1 MAYNKY
7 SLRQMPCRKQRGFTL
22 IEMITVIVLLGIIS
36 VGIGS
41 VIRFGSQI
49 FVDVTS
55 RDELLS
61 SARFAIERLNREV
74 RSALPNSIRVL
85 NDTNDP
91 ATRTRQCL
99 EFIPAQASAVYID
112 IPVAPELASD
122 TMSVIKFDRPN
133 NIDDLF
139 AVTYP
144 LFPGDLYGGGTAT
157 PEPITSLP
165 AVAGNIWTLTLD
177 NSILFSQDSPTKRL
191 YFVDYPVSY
200 CVQNGILTRH
210 EKSDF
215 SAAMLTSG
223 GVMMAENLELMDIG
237 NPTQRYFPFT
247 VSAATHIRN
256 AILTTELRFEKNDER
271 LTFNNETQVMNV
283 P

>member
-1 MAYNKY
+1 MAYNK
-7 SLRQMPCRKQRGFTL
+7 RHIGNQQHTKQRGFTL
-22 IEMITVIVLLGIIS
+22 IEMVTVIVLLGIIS
-36 VGIGS
+36 VGVGS

-91 ATRTRQCL
+91 TTRTRQCL
-99 EFIPAQASAVYID
+99 EFIPAQASAVYLD
-112 IPVAPELASD
+112 IPVAPELATD
-122 TMSVIKFDRPN
+122 TVNVIRFDRPA

-144 LFPGDLYGGGTAT
+144 LFPGDLYAGAAT

-165 AVAGNIWTLTLD
+165 VVAGNIWTLTLD
-177 NSILFSQDSPTKRL
+177 NSIQFAQDSPTKRL

-200 CVQNGILTRH
+200 CVQNGVLTRH
-210 EKSDF
+210 QKSDF

-223 GVMMAENLELMDIG
+223 GVTMAENLELMDIG

-256 AILTTELRFEKNDER
+256 AILTTEFRFEKNDER